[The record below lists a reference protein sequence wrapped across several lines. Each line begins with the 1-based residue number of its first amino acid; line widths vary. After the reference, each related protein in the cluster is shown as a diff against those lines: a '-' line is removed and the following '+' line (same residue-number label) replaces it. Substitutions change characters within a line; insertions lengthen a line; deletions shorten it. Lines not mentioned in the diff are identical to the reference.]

1 MLRGESFSFL
11 VAGQNRLPSDHGL
24 QASRK
29 RFKFFPSMD
38 SSGPTEPPPPPS
50 RLAGLAGLWRAAR
63 NLGLLGGH
71 PWGTTP
77 FEHFVASDGQSIP
90 VHVVGDGPPVLLVHG
105 LGCSHRHWMPVA
117 RKLAHRHCV
126 FAWDARGHG
135 LCRPVA
141 SAVSLSRLAQD
152 LRELMDHFGLARPV
166 LVGHS
171 MGALTIMQYLHDHGT
186 ERVAGAVLVDQS
198 PRLTT
203 DDEWRLG
210 LFGGCSAAML
220 HGLIASARHDP
231 AEAVMLQMEA
241 GAPHW
246 WHRALATDAWAGR
259 ALRRWLRARDVRPL
273 LDLAES
279 LAAADFRQSLARMD
293 APLRVVLGEQSA
305 HYKGVPLEAWY
316 RKVVPHCSVSRF
328 TRAGHSPHFTEPA
341 RFAQE
346 LLAFIRDH
354 A

>member
-1 MLRGESFSFL
+1 
-11 VAGQNRLPSDHGL
+11 
-24 QASRK
+24 
-29 RFKFFPSMD
+29 MD
-38 SSGPTEPPPPPS
+38 SSGPSEPPPPPPS
-50 RLAGLAGLWRAAR
+50 RLSGLAGLWRAAR

-71 PWGTTP
+71 SWGSSE

-90 VHVVGDGPPVLLVHG
+90 VHIVGDGPPVLLVHG
-105 LGCSHRHWMPVA
+105 LGCSHRHWIPVA
-117 RKLAHRHCV
+117 RKLARQHCV

-141 SAVSLSRLAQD
+141 SAVSLPRLAQD

-198 PRLTT
+198 PRPTT

-241 GAPHW
+241 GTPHW
-246 WHRALATDAWAGR
+246 WHRALAVDTWAGR
-259 ALRRWLRARDVRPL
+259 ALWRWLRARDVQPL

-293 APLRVVLGEQSA
+293 APLMVVLGEQSA

-316 RKVVPHCSVSRF
+316 RKVVPHCSVSRY
-328 TRAGHSPHFTEPA
+328 AHSGHSPHFTEPG

-346 LLAFIRDH
+346 LLGFIRDH

>member
-1 MLRGESFSFL
+1 
-11 VAGQNRLPSDHGL
+11 
-24 QASRK
+24 
-29 RFKFFPSMD
+29 MD
-38 SSGPTEPPPPPS
+38 SSGPSEPPPPPS

-71 PWGTTP
+71 SLGAAELEY
-77 FEHFVASDGQSIP
+77 FEASDGQSIP
-90 VHVVGDGPPVLLVHG
+90 VHIVGDGPPVLLVHG

-117 RKLAHRHCV
+117 RRLAHRHCV
-126 FAWDARGHG
+126 FSWDARGHG

-152 LRELMDHFGLARPV
+152 LRELMDYFGLARPV

-220 HGLIASARHDP
+220 HGLIASARRDP

-246 WHRALATDAWAGR
+246 WHRALAADTWAGGT
-259 ALRRWLRARDVRPL
+259 LRRWLRARDVRPL

-279 LAAADFRQSLARMD
+279 LTAADFRQSLARMG
-293 APLRVVLGEQSA
+293 APLMVVLGEQSA

-316 RKVVPHCSVSRF
+316 RKVVPHCSVSRYA
-328 TRAGHSPHFTEPA
+328 RAGHSPHFTEPA